1 MSYSQQGVGE
11 IIESSIVVAVEEQIS
26 SDLGGES
33 VILNIKNGIYHGLNE
48 VGARV
53 WNLIEKPK
61 TVKDIKQVLLEE
73 YEVEADTCTNDLFSL
88 LNDLKTAGL
97 IKVTNEIAA

>member
-1 MSYSQQGVGE
+1 MRKPEPVVRE
-11 IIESSIVVAVEEQIS
+11 IAESSIVVATEDKIS

-33 VILNIKNGIYHGLNE
+33 VILNMKTGVYHGLNE

-61 TVKDIKQVLLEE
+61 AVKDIKKVLLEE
-73 YEVEADTCTNDLFSL
+73 YDVEADVCTNDLFLL
-88 LNDLKTAGL
+88 LNNLKTAGL
-97 IKVTNEIAA
+97 IKVTNETVA

>member
-1 MSYSQQGVGE
+1 MSYTELDKCE
-11 IIESSIVVAVEEQIS
+11 ITESSIVVAVEEQIS

-33 VILNIKNGIYHGLNE
+33 VILNMESGIYHGLNE

-61 TVKDIKQVLLEE
+61 TVKDIKGVLLEE
-73 YEVEADTCTNDLFSL
+73 YEVEADVCTKDLFSL
-88 LNDLKTAGL
+88 LNDLKSAGL
-97 IKVTNEIAA
+97 IKVKNETAA